1 MLFRSIPHYYLS
13 TQIDMSRAMA
23 WLADEN
29 FDAQGRQRARPLWN
43 PYLAG
48 ALLGPLQGWIIDRFG
63 PHRVYN
69 RETGFE
75 TSPDPDR
82 LVKTHCCFCGMQ
94 CGIQDQIA
102 AACGTTT
109 AEEAVRF
116 AREQGSP
123 RFKVIL
129 DVRAMS
135 LEARP
140 VPDIIRAC
148 RGEFAYVHANDR
160 NLKGP
165 GFGEVDFRPIAAA
178 LREAG
183 YDGTVSVEVFRF
195 DEGPEVIASR
205 SLEHLRK
212 TFS

>member
-1 MLFRSIPHYYLS
+1 MPTRHCIYPGTFDPITYGHVDVL
-13 TQIDMSRAMA
+13 SRAA
-23 WLADEN
+23 RL
-29 FDAQGRQRARPLWN
+29 FDRVTVAV
-43 PYLAG
+43 AG
-48 ALLGPLQGWIIDRFG
+48 TAGGGTCP
-63 PHRVYN
+63 RV
-69 RETGFE
+69 
-75 TSPDPDR
+75 S
-82 LVKTHCCFCGMQ
+82 
-94 CGIQDQIA
+94 
-102 AACGTTT
+102 

-135 LEARP
+135 HEARP
-140 VPDIIRAC
+140 VPDIIRAS

-178 LREAG
+178 LRETG